1 MLSSGK
7 IVRLLPFFHLSGSV
21 AQLVEQRPFKPLVVG
36 SIPTRPTIRLG
47 AYGASLMAS
56 HAESMP
62 SSLPQF
68 PSAQQ
73 AFKWATSAPPVNLPE
88 ERYCQ
93 TRDTLTARL
102 DRCGKEAL
110 AMGMPEQQSY
120 LLRAIIGEIGNNSF
134 DHNLGSWKDIPGSY
148 FYWERNQQQF
158 VVALADRGQGLLTT
172 LRHVRSSITS
182 HEEALKTAF
191 LEKLSGRAPERR
203 GNGLKYVRSIL
214 LEDGLDLWFQ
224 SGTAVYSVH
233 NRKEEWA
240 ILKEN
245 VPGCIAILTWQSS

>member
-36 SIPTRPTIRLG
+36 SIPTRPTNLIFMD
-47 AYGASLMAS
+47 ST
-56 HAESMP
+56 
-62 SSLPQF
+62 LPPF
-68 PSAQQ
+68 PLAKQ

-172 LRHVRSSITS
+172 LRHVRSSIAS

-191 LEKLSGRAPERR
+191 
-203 GNGLKYVRSIL
+203 
-214 LEDGLDLWFQ
+214 
-224 SGTAVYSVH
+224 
-233 NRKEEWA
+233 
-240 ILKEN
+240 
-245 VPGCIAILTWQSS
+245 